1 MSLQSPYLSPVAIP
15 SDCVGGKQASK
26 LKQAVFC
33 DGRGSLGKVS
43 KVAMDRRDLLGVSH
57 LHLTECTSP
66 AGVQK
71 NKAQSKQSRAEQSS
85 FLSTKSGLFRSCAR
99 EVSQH
104 GFCPRFRYGLAF
116 EAGCQ

>member
-57 LHLTECTSP
+57 LHRTECTSP
-66 AGVQK
+66 AG
-71 NKAQSKQSRAEQSS
+71 AAE
-85 FLSTKSGLFRSCAR
+85 K
-99 EVSQH
+99 
-104 GFCPRFRYGLAF
+104 
-116 EAGCQ
+116 